1 MPKITKRTALRGLT
15 AASGLLLASSLST
28 RFVSGALAQD
38 PLVPTL
44 LGELERAAAAE
55 GKVVAYLNGD
65 FREWQ
70 DGFRQTY
77 PDIEL
82 EVFVGTPSDVVNKLV
97 TEAVTGAP
105 SADILMSTAT
115 QRKTLVDAG
124 VVVPTRVES
133 ESRIAPGFLDPD
145 GFYHPVY
152 VLLVPILYNTNLQQI
167 PPEDI
172 LELADP
178 KWKDKIAFD
187 RPQNLTI
194 SSIFL
199 ASRRSEWGD
208 EKWRG
213 WLDGLVANNIFLTA
227 DAGSAYEAVL
237 RGERPIGIGT
247 LNDVLAQAEGTPVA
261 ASFYDGGV
269 VPFFQNLWLGGKGAH
284 PNAGKLFLNYV
295 LSEEGQQTTAASGRT
310 PVLDLDTPLAINR
323 IVPPGETVFEAA
335 KLADYFGNVQFYA
348 DLYNELWPG

>member
-1 MPKITKRTALRGLT
+1 MHRITRRTMLSTLAAGSGMLLAPALRPGFLPGAFAQEALT
-15 AASGLLLASSLST
+15 PMPLA
-28 RFVSGALAQD
+28 
-38 PLVPTL
+38 
-44 LGELERAAAAE
+44 ELEAAAAAE

-70 DGFRQTY
+70 DGFRAKY
-77 PDIEL
+77 PDIDL

-105 SADILMSTAT
+105 SADVLMSTAT
-115 QRKTLVDAG
+115 QRATLVDMG
-124 VVVPTRVES
+124 VVTPTRVES
-133 ESRIAPGFLDPD
+133 ETRIADGFLDPE
-145 GFYHPVY
+145 GYYHPAFL
-152 VLLVPILYNTNLQQI
+152 LLVPILYNTNLQDDF
-167 PPEDI
+167 PKDI
-172 LELADP
+172 FELADP

-199 ASRRSEWGD
+199 ASRREEWGD
-208 EKWRG
+208 EKWRQ

-227 DAGSAYEAVL
+227 DAGSAYEAVM

-261 ASFYDGGV
+261 AGFYDGGV

-284 PNAGKLFLNYV
+284 PNAGQLFINYV
-295 LSEEGQQTTAASGRT
+295 LSEEGQRATASGGRT
-310 PVLDLDTPLAINR
+310 PVLDIDTPIAVSR
-323 IVPPGETVFEAA
+323 IVPPGGKVYEAA
-335 KLADYFGNVQFYA
+335 KLSDYFANVQSYA